1 MTHTF
6 KVILLSALVSGLP
19 FISQAAE
26 KTDSARIDPGKVHE
40 VCFAMEF
47 GERLTYAFMSSRD
60 MKFNIQLVV
69 DEYIFTLNG
78 FRDLWQYCV
87 KNIIWKPEIHVGLF
101 NLIDKTGNFIIYIIL
116 YLMII
121 QN

>member
-60 MKFNIQLVV
+60 MKFNIHYHEGDDVSFPVEEHLTAEEE
-69 DEYIFTLNG
+69 DIFTAMSSQGYCMMWTNPSNRIVPLNVVY
-78 FRDLWQYCV
+78 RV
-87 KNIIWKPEIHVGLF
+87 R
-101 NLIDKTGNFIIYIIL
+101 
-116 YLMII
+116 
-121 QN
+121 